1 MTESNNMTKSER
13 AELGKVVRFRAKV
26 AKDDIE
32 SHAARVLVCL
42 ATSFA
47 RNSERLQ

>member
-1 MTESNNMTKSER
+1 MTESNSMTKSER

-32 SHAARVLVCL
+32 SHAARVLVDRSI
-42 ATSFA
+42 SF
-47 RNSERLQ
+47 